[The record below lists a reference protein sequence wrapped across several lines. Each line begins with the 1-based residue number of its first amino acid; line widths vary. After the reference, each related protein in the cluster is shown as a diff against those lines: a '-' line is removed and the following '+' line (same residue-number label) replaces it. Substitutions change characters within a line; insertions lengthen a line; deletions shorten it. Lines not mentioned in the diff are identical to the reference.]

1 MRFRPLLLALALAAA
16 AGRLHAEGSRYVLS
30 NLDGGKGPFSVPGHH
45 PGFGGDEASRW
56 VSGGTD
62 PFHPGAGFGTGI
74 FLGAFR
80 GDLYYD
86 PPAPSPTLF
95 TFPGSD
101 EPVSVLEGD
110 VSVVPEPATLT
121 LLGTGLV
128 GVMGAARRRL
138 RREQLD

>member
-1 MRFRPLLLALALAAA
+1 MRLQPLLLVLALASPT
-16 AGRLHAEGSRYVLS
+16 GRLHADGSRYVLS
-30 NLDGGKGPFSVPGHH
+30 NLDGGKGPFSLPGHH
-45 PGFGGDEASRW
+45 GGFNDAASPRW

-62 PFHPGAGFGTGI
+62 PFHPGPGFGTGI

-80 GDLYYD
+80 GELYYD